1 MTWSAPI
8 DRIMS
13 TLSVLQTP
21 VTFAPNDFAICTA
34 NVPTPPD
41 APLINTL
48 WPAPPSLDRE
58 RQRAR

>member
-1 MTWSAPI
+1 MTWSAPS
-8 DRIMS
+8 DRTVS
-13 TLSVLQTP
+13 RFLVLQTP

-48 WPAPPSLDRE
+48 CPGFTRP
-58 RQRAR
+58 